1 MDGFEIPIGGDL
13 APLREAFDKV
23 IASIDQMGEKIVA
36 ALAKSNAAI
45 DGTSTQL
52 AKVTT
57 GTSAASDAT
66 TQLGAAT
73 AAAMQKMQG
82 GISTAANLGT
92 AMMGVESALTTTA
105 KASRILTGVNL
116 ATALSGWISRAGSI
130 RAAFAKIPAA
140 LSAIAQNPVFR
151 RIAIGAAAAV
161 VSVLAI
167 RTAWRAVSAGA
178 AAMGRLVAATF
189 AKIKAGAA
197 ATANAVRSIAA
208 MPGKMLGAIPGLPI
222 AGLLGGAG
230 AVALLATQLKGASAN
245 AAVFEDLTV
254 SVEHFTG
261 SAEKAKTLLADLA
274 QFALVTPFE
283 TIDVQQTAGTLLGA
297 GIKEDVAGITK
308 DLAAMSRNGQELG
321 ELGDALGKGFAKGKF
336 QTEEVNKFL
345 ERGINLNPALQAQLG
360 LTGDEFTKAV
370 EKGLTF
376 STVTSAIRA
385 MSSEGGQFFGLLDRR
400 AQTFTGLISTLSS
413 AWTDVR
419 QAFGKPFNDAL
430 KPIISSAIESVTS
443 FMAKAKALGEK
454 VGRAITIAFV
464 AFKEGRMGE
473 LFGAS
478 LKLGIAV
485 AMDKLFLGLKTA
497 VAFLAAA
504 LPPIFAALGAKLSD
518 PTFWGGLALYF
529 QGFGKLI
536 AAEIRAAL
544 PMADNQKIQQ
554 DISLAK
560 GLLGAGSFMM
570 RDAGGGVKIGDAIQS
585 GVDAGI
591 ENAARVISETGESS
605 RTTEAR
611 AGLSEITTS
620 LKAAADALQKKTAES
635 TQLNEAQAR
644 GIVSPGVGE
653 TATTA
658 MKSAMGTLTTSQG
671 RVGGGGF
678 GMTFGTL
685 ASIGK
690 KTNSLLTSIDKK
702 IGVNTSN
709 PIPVVA

>member
-13 APLREAFDKV
+13 GPLAEAFDKV

-45 DGTSTQL
+45 GSTTTQL
-52 AKVTT
+52 AQVTSS
-57 GTSAASDAT
+57 TSAASEAT
-66 TQLGAAT
+66 TQMGAAT

-82 GISTAANLGT
+82 GITTAANLGT
-92 AMMGVESALTTTA
+92 AMMGVQSGLSLAA

-189 AKIKAGAA
+189 AKLKAGAA

-222 AGLLGGAG
+222 AGLLSGAG
-230 AVALLATQLKGASAN
+230 ALALLATQLKGASAN

-400 AQTFTGLISTLSS
+400 AQTFTGLVSTLSS
-413 AWTDVR
+413 AWADVR

-430 KPIISSAIESVTS
+430 KPIISSAIESVTGL
-443 FMAKAKALGEK
+443 MQKAKDLGEK

-464 AFKEGRMGE
+464 AFKDGKVGA
-473 LFGAS
+473 LFSAS
-478 LKLGIAV
+478 LTYGIAS
-485 AMDKLFLGLKTA
+485 AINLLNRGFQTAAAFLGNALASLFIDLSDKLFT
-497 VAFLAAA
+497 
-504 LPPIFAALGAKLSD
+504 P
-518 PTFWGGLALYF
+518 
-529 QGFGKLI
+529 Q
-536 AAEIRAAL
+536 
-544 PMADNQKIQQ
+544 
-554 DISLAK
+554 
-560 GLLGAGSFMM
+560 FM
-570 RDAGGGVKIGDAIQS
+570 
-585 GVDAGI
+585 
-591 ENAARVISETGESS
+591 
-605 RTTEAR
+605 
-611 AGLSEITTS
+611 AGLEMS
-620 LKAAADALQKKTAES
+620 LKALGTMFGNEIKSAMPFADLDEISRSNQKQSGRLQAGMWNMQSGTEDFNIAEVISKMLMKGGEAAGETWQGHAEPKYLQDSRESLKKITEGFKEAADALQKKTAES
-635 TQLNEAQAR
+635 TALNEAQAR

-658 MKSAMGTLTTSQG
+658 MKSAMGSLTTAQG

-678 GMTFGTL
+678 SLTFGTL
-685 ASIGK
+685 ASIGQ
-690 KTNSLLTSIDKK
+690 KTNNLLTSIDKK
-702 IGVNTSN
+702 IGGNQST

>member
-1 MDGFEIPIGGDL
+1 
-13 APLREAFDKV
+13 
-23 IASIDQMGEKIVA
+23 
-36 ALAKSNAAI
+36 
-45 DGTSTQL
+45 
-52 AKVTT
+52 
-57 GTSAASDAT
+57 
-66 TQLGAAT
+66 
-73 AAAMQKMQG
+73 
-82 GISTAANLGT
+82 
-92 AMMGVESALTTTA
+92 
-105 KASRILTGVNL
+105 
-116 ATALSGWISRAGSI
+116 
-130 RAAFAKIPAA
+130 
-140 LSAIAQNPVFR
+140 
-151 RIAIGAAAAV
+151 
-161 VSVLAI
+161 
-167 RTAWRAVSAGA
+167 
-178 AAMGRLVAATF
+178 MGRLVAATF
-189 AKIKAGAA
+189 AKLKAGAA
-197 ATANAVRSIAA
+197 ATANAVRSIAS

-222 AGLLGGAG
+222 AGLLSGAG
-230 AVALLATQLKGASAN
+230 AIALLATQLKGASAN

-283 TIDVQQTAGTLLGA
+283 TLDVQQTAGTLLGA

-430 KPIISSAIESVTS
+430 KPIISSAIESVTGL
-443 FMAKAKALGEK
+443 MQKAKDLGEK

-485 AMDKLFLGLKTA
+485 AMDKLFLGLKSA

-504 LPPIFAALGAKLSD
+504 LPPIFAAFGAKLSD
-518 PTFWGGLALYF
+518 PTFWQGLALYF
-529 QGFGKLI
+529 EGFGKI
-536 AAEIRAAL
+536 IGAEIRAAM
-544 PMADNQKIQQ
+544 PMPDMAKIEN
-554 DISLAK
+554 DKIFAN
-560 GLLGAGSFMM
+560 LLLNSGAVLMGE
-570 RDAGGGVKIGDAIQS
+570 AGGGTNIGAAIQS
-585 GVDAGI
+585 GLDAGI
-591 ENAARVISETGESS
+591 ENAARVISETGEST

-611 AGLSEITTS
+611 AGLSEITAS
-620 LKAAADALQKKTAES
+620 LKAAADALQKKTGES
-635 TQLNEAQAR
+635 TQLNQGEGG
-644 GIVSPGVGE
+644 GIITPGDGE

-658 MKSAMGTLTTSQG
+658 IKSAMGTLTTSQG

-702 IGVNTSN
+702 IGGNQSN

>member
-13 APLREAFDKV
+13 GPLAEAFDKV

-45 DGTSTQL
+45 GSTTTQL
-52 AKVTT
+52 AQVTT
-57 GTSAASDAT
+57 STSAASEAT
-66 TQLGAAT
+66 NQMGAAT

-82 GISTAANLGT
+82 GISAAANLGT
-92 AMMGVESALTTTA
+92 AMMGVQSSVSLAA
-105 KASRILTGVNL
+105 KSSRILTGVNL

-151 RIAIGAAAAV
+151 RIAIGAAVAV

-189 AKIKAGAA
+189 AKLRAGAA
-197 ATANAVRSIAA
+197 ATANAVRSIAS

-222 AGLLGGAG
+222 AGLLSGAG
-230 AVALLATQLKGASAN
+230 AVALLATQLKGASAD
-245 AAVFEDLTV
+245 AAVFENLTV

-261 SAEKAKTLLADLA
+261 SAEKAKTLLDDLGK
-274 QFALVTPFE
+274 FAIATPFE

-308 DLAAMSRNGQELG
+308 DLAAMSRTGQELG

-336 QTEEVNKFL
+336 QSEEVNKFL

-376 STVTSAIRA
+376 STVTAAIRS
-385 MSSEGGQFFGLLDRR
+385 MSSEGGQFFGLLERR
-400 AQTFTGLISTLSS
+400 AQTFTGLISTLSA

-419 QAFGKPFNDAL
+419 KAFGKPFNDAL
-430 KPIISSAIESVTS
+430 KPIISSAIESVTGL
-443 FMAKAKALGEK
+443 MQKAKDLGEK

-464 AFKEGRMGE
+464 AFKEGKIGQ
-473 LFGAS
+473 LFSAS
-478 LKLGIAV
+478 LNLGVAV
-485 AMDKLFLGLKTA
+485 AIDALNRGLRGA
-497 VAFLAAA
+497 AAFLATA
-504 LPPIFAALGAKLSD
+504 LPPIFSAAASKLSD
-518 PTFWGGLALYF
+518 PMFWSGVKNIFEGLGQTITAAIEEGLPGTEERTIEGRKALARKSFELGGKQMNL
-529 QGFGKLI
+529 
-536 AAEIRAAL
+536 
-544 PMADNQKIQQ
+544 
-554 DISLAK
+554 
-560 GLLGAGSFMM
+560 
-570 RDAGGGVKIGDAIQS
+570 AGGVDFGAVIADALANGGAAAAKAAGGEMSKDVVKAL
-585 GVDAGI
+585 
-591 ENAARVISETGESS
+591 GE
-605 RTTEAR
+605 
-611 AGLSEITTS
+611 LKKINDS
-620 LKAAADALQKKTAES
+620 LKPAVNALQKKTAES
-635 TQLNEAQAR
+635 TQLNQAEGG
-644 GIVSPGVGE
+644 GIITPGVGE
-653 TATTA
+653 AATTA
-658 MKSAMGTLTTSQG
+658 IKSAMGTLTTSQG

-690 KTNSLLTSIDKK
+690 KTNSLLSSIDKK
-702 IGVNTSN
+702 IGANTSN
-709 PIPVVA
+709 PIPVIA

>member
-1 MDGFEIPIGGDL
+1 M
-13 APLREAFDKV
+13 
-23 IASIDQMGEKIVA
+23 
-36 ALAKSNAAI
+36 
-45 DGTSTQL
+45 
-52 AKVTT
+52 
-57 GTSAASDAT
+57 SA
-66 TQLGAAT
+66 
-73 AAAMQKMQG
+73 
-82 GISTAANLGT
+82 
-92 AMMGVESALTTTA
+92 
-105 KASRILTGVNL
+105 
-116 ATALSGWISRAGSI
+116 
-130 RAAFAKIPAA
+130 
-140 LSAIAQNPVFR
+140 
-151 RIAIGAAAAV
+151 
-161 VSVLAI
+161 
-167 RTAWRAVSAGA
+167 
-178 AAMGRLVAATF
+178 
-189 AKIKAGAA
+189 
-197 ATANAVRSIAA
+197 
-208 MPGKMLGAIPGLPI
+208 
-222 AGLLGGAG
+222 
-230 AVALLATQLKGASAN
+230 
-245 AAVFEDLTV
+245 
-254 SVEHFTG
+254 
-261 SAEKAKTLLADLA
+261 
-274 QFALVTPFE
+274 
-283 TIDVQQTAGTLLGA
+283 
-297 GIKEDVAGITK
+297 
-308 DLAAMSRNGQELG
+308 NGQELG

-376 STVTSAIRA
+376 STVTAAIRS
-385 MSSEGGQFFGLLDRR
+385 MSQEGGQFFDLLRR
-400 AQTFTGLISTLSS
+400 RSETFTGKVSTLSS

-430 KPIISSAIESVTS
+430 KPIIQSAIDGVTGL
-443 FMAKAKALGEK
+443 MQKAKDLGEK

-518 PTFWGGLALYF
+518 PTFWQGLALYF
-529 QGFGKLI
+529 EGFGKI
-536 AAEIRAAL
+536 IGAEIRSAL
-544 PMADNQKIQQ
+544 PRPDMAKIEN
-554 DISLAK
+554 DKIFAN
-560 GLLGAGSFMM
+560 LLLNSGAVHMGE
-570 RDAGGGVKIGDAIQS
+570 AGGGTNIGAAIQS
-585 GVDAGI
+585 GLDAGI

-678 GMTFGTL
+678 GITFGTL